1 MSVIKKREAFFEEYI
16 GIFNALIMRGEV
28 FVAPG
33 DGSDADA
40 RDVFLKECEVL
51 NGEMSVMDVV
61 KMHEVNEIE
70 IDGSFFRLYMR
81 MRKNDVGIVKNGVP
95 RRVIDIW
102 KQNVPLL
109 NGIRIPDS
117 GGTDIM

>member
-1 MSVIKKREAFFEEYI
+1 MSVIKKMESFFEEYI
-16 GIFNALIMRGEV
+16 GIFNALILRGEV
-28 FVAPG
+28 FVAP
-33 DGSDADA
+33 SDASDSDA
-40 RDVFLKECEVL
+40 RDVFLKECEML
-51 NGEMSVMDVV
+51 NGEMSVMNVV
-61 KMHEVNEIE
+61 MVHEVNEIE

-81 MRKNDVGIVKNGVP
+81 MTQNDVGIVKNGVP

-117 GGTDIM
+117 GGTDVM